1 MGLKY
6 IETIK
11 SIMLLLLIALS
22 ITFTFSI
29 WTYSPNLE
37 TIEETSA
44 IDTSIGKK
52 KTIAEI
58 VKPYKT
64 VFNFGDDLRGTTN
77 SNEIDTIVDEI
88 QSWNITDITI
98 VDDNFSA
105 EEFGELSRKPNRFTL
120 YFHGEVPLTVYDS
133 VLYFDD
139 QVSVPELSFN
149 RIVVDWN
156 PETVLMD
163 IYFISKTNKT
173 LYSAKARTEDYREFQ
188 RSVLKWGGNL
198 LYMERSIRVGFPYIV
213 VPVEPLKAIT
223 HTYFQEE
230 INPSEFRDALFS
242 DPNAVRRS
250 HASSYQEEYG
260 DDHARM
266 KVFTDKKKLDFVYPL
281 TKTMSLQSHPSCWRK
296 QSIM

>member
-64 VFNFGDDLRGTTN
+64 VFNFGDNLRGTTN
-77 SNEIDTIVDEI
+77 SEEIDTIVDEI
-88 QSWNITDITI
+88 QRWNITDIKI

-133 VLYFDD
+133 VLNFDD

-173 LYSAKARTEDYREFQ
+173 LYSAKARTEDYRE
-188 RSVLKWGGNL
+188 L
-198 LYMERSIRVGFPYIV
+198 LQMGRELAVYGEVNPGGFPYIV
-213 VPVEPLKAIT
+213 VPVEPLELDK
-223 HTYFQEE
+223 HTYLQEE
-230 INPSEFRDALFS
+230 NNPSEFRDALFS

-250 HASSYQEEYG
+250 HSSSYQEEYR

-266 KVFTDKKKLDFVYPL
+266 KVFTDKKKLDFVYPA
-281 TKTMSLQSHPSCWRK
+281 
-296 QSIM
+296 I